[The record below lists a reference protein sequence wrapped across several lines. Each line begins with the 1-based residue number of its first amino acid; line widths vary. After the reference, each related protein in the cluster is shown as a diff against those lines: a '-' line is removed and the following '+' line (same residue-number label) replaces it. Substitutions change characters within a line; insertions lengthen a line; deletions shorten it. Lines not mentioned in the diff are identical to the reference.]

1 MYNSFLIIFK
11 ILLGLECCSE
21 IWFDGC
27 CPGLHQR
34 YPGTLLSGVPDT
46 CWPRGHRSWKLD
58 LGGFSFCRHPQ
69 SVQLASMWFQT
80 KTISLKSS
88 NFIWKWY
95 NLVII
100 IYYNTYIPFSVN
112 KKQKY
117 FLSVTCFCYLILARG
132 SGCNNRVQLV
142 CCRQGRPGESK
153 ESEGASGESRGE
165 NKPQRSSARK
175 AKEVPLPAEENPLKW
190 AVGDLGISHIKRR

>member
-117 FLSVTCFCYLILARG
+117 FLCLMFLLFNFSTRIRLQQSCPTRLLPSGQTRWKQRKWGSKWWKSGGKQTTAFVCAESQRSASTCRRK
-132 SGCNNRVQLV
+132 SSQVSS
-142 CCRQGRPGESK
+142 GRPWHQ
-153 ESEGASGESRGE
+153 
-165 NKPQRSSARK
+165 PY
-175 AKEVPLPAEENPLKW
+175 
-190 AVGDLGISHIKRR
+190 